1 MNILHKSLKS
11 DNTPNILM
19 YGHPSINKRDILIN
33 ELNKIYN
40 IENISKI
47 TFNDIMYT
55 KNNIYYEFDIK
66 NINNKNHDSFV
77 KIIKNITISK
87 NYYTDLKNKIIIL
100 NNLNGSKKN
109 QNILRVII
117 EKYRNT
123 TIFILITDLFAGI
136 IEPIKSR
143 CLSIRVP
150 SLKKKEKRNLI
161 YRSISYKEIDLKF
174 YDIIYEINDT
184 NNIRETIKLKE
195 IYDKGYTNPYHKIC
209 DKLINI
215 YDTNKFNKN
224 IYKSLRDIC
233 YNITKNN
240 IKINHFYNIFLIRL
254 LQKNTITDKKKKQL
268 IYLIAESQHNY
279 IKSYRS
285 IIIIESLLF
294 NVYNLL
300 TT

>member
-11 DNTPNILM
+11 DNTPNILI
-19 YGHPSINKRDILIN
+19 YGHPSINKRNILIN
-33 ELNKIYN
+33 ELNKLYN
-40 IENISKI
+40 IETISK
-47 TFNDIMYT
+47 TTLNDIMYT
-55 KNNIYYEFDIK
+55 KTNIYYEFDIK
-66 NINNKNHDSFV
+66 TISNKNYDNFV
-77 KIIKNITISK
+77 QIIKNITISK

-100 NNLNGSKKN
+100 NNFNGSKKN

-117 EKYRNT
+117 EKYRST
-123 TIFILITDLFAGI
+123 TIFILVTDLFAGV

-143 CLSIRVP
+143 CLSIRIP
-150 SLKKKEKRNLI
+150 SLTNKEKRKII
-161 YRSISYKEIDLKF
+161 YESIPYKEIDHKF
-174 YDIIYEINDT
+174 YDVIYEINDT
-184 NNIRETIKLKE
+184 TNIQKTIKLKE
-195 IYDKGYTNPYHKIC
+195 THDKGYTNPYQKIC

-224 IYKSLRDIC
+224 IYYSLREIC

-240 IKINHFYNIFLIRL
+240 LRINHFYNIFLTRL
-254 LQKNTITDKKKKQL
+254 LQKNTIIDKKKIKL
-268 IYLIAESQHNY
+268 IYLFSESQYNY

-285 IIIIESLLF
+285 IIIVESLLF